1 MLKSTLKREEQRF
14 EKDNEIIPSNTLEV
28 NSVER
33 QMLVKYVLSWNEVAL
48 SYRANKMYS
57 ESLEAFQTAI
67 PIYNKLNLKIHSTFA
82 LGDSYLS

>member
-1 MLKSTLKREEQRF
+1 
-14 EKDNEIIPSNTLEV
+14 
-28 NSVER
+28 
-33 QMLVKYVLSWNEVAL
+33 
-48 SYRANKMYS
+48 MYS